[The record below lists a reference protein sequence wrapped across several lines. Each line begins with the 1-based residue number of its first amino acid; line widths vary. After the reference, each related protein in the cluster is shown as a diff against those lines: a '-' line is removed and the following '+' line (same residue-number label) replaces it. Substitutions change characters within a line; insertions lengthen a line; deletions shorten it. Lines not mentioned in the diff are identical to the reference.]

1 MIMHCPPPSLSLPQ
15 LNNDWYQG
23 DEEEEVGKREG
34 EEALITLPPP
44 SLRKPCTDVSPAHV
58 ETTSGFH
65 PLSERGSSLKGRD

>member
-1 MIMHCPPPSLSLPQ
+1 MHCPPPSLSLPQ

-58 ETTSGFH
+58 ETTAMLIKYADDILG
-65 PLSERGSSLKGRD
+65 GKTC